1 MKIYGFSFWTLP
13 SKRVIAKSNVVN
25 WSSAKIFTQIRVFIE
40 VKEDDW
46 IYFCAAN
53 GLPDGAMF
61 YLLAICLHSVCF
73 LLTFYAIIFSVQKKT
88 LSDARPDS
96 ESANVIWKDVGVVD
110 AVAWTSSNQ
119 KRQHRL
125 RPRLLGFNSLLKF
138 ATFLH
143 AGYLFISISNI
154 HSCYEDWST
163 NKVLSSALFQD
174 QNSGRLTC
182 MDCSLSWQQPAAA
195 EVVSD

>member
-1 MKIYGFSFWTLP
+1 MDCPTVLCFTYWPFVCIQSVSFWRFMQL
-13 SKRVIAKSNVVN
+13 SLV
-25 WSSAKIFTQIRVFIE
+25 
-40 VKEDDW
+40 
-46 IYFCAAN
+46 Y
-53 GLPDGAMF
+53 
-61 YLLAICLHSVCF
+61 
-73 LLTFYAIIFSVQKKT
+73 KKT

-138 ATFLH
+138 ATFLL

-163 NKVLSSALFQD
+163 NKVLSSALFH
-174 QNSGRLTC
+174 NLNWGRLTC